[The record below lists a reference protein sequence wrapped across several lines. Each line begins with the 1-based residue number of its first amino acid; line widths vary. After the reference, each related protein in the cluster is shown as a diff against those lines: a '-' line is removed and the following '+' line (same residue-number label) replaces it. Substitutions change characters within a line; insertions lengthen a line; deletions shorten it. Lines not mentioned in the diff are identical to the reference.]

1 MTEILPGPLWDF
13 ALELYQQ
20 PDIEVQCLQLQDEY
34 GVRIPVVLFICWL
47 DISGKGAD
55 PEALKSV
62 LKETAAWYE
71 QVVVP
76 LRGARR
82 WIKSQAPLDESQSQ
96 CRGQIKAAE
105 LAAERWEIQQL
116 AELSKDWPAGR
127 VEPTLPR
134 VQSYLATCQVPPPV
148 VERTLVLL
156 QGALAPD

>member
-20 PDIEVQCLQLQDEY
+20 PDIEVQSLQLQDEY
-34 GVRIPVVLFICWL
+34 GVRIPVLLFICWL
-47 DISGKGAD
+47 DISGKRAG
-55 PEALKSV
+55 PEALETV
-62 LKETAAWYE
+62 LKKTAAWYQ

-76 LRGARR
+76 LREARR
-82 WIKSQAPLDESQSQ
+82 WIKSQAPLDESQSH

-116 AELSKDWPAGR
+116 AELSKGWPIERAA
-127 VEPTLPR
+127 PQLPR
-134 VQSYLATCQVPPPV
+134 VQSYLAACAVPPPV
-148 VERTLVLL
+148 VERTLALV